1 MRKPIRTTT
10 ARLAFTGAMVM
21 GSAGLLA
28 GPALAQ
34 YPPDITINVVTPG
47 ADITIEGSDW
57 SAETEVTITPVNRN
71 NDAAGSSSG
80 GSTTTQAAAEPTTVE
95 VAEDGTF
102 EAPVT
107 VPEDAEPG
115 TQIEYVVSG
124 VDAQG
129 NERTE
134 ERVLEVQLTSAE
146 QDASS
151 DDADLA
157 APLPADDGNG
167 TALVLVSAA
176 GVAAVAGGAAFARR
190 RHTVDS

>member
-1 MRKPIRTTT
+1 MTTPIRRTT
-10 ARLAFTGAMVM
+10 ARLAFTGALAM

-47 ADITIEGSDW
+47 ANITIEGSDW
-57 SAETEVTITPVNRN
+57 GPGTEVTITRVNRD
-71 NDAAGSSSG
+71 NDAAGASDG
-80 GSTTTQAAAEPTTVE
+80 GSTTTQATTIQT
-95 VAEDGTF
+95 ADDGTF

-107 VPEDAEPG
+107 VPADAEPG
-115 TQIEYVVSG
+115 TQVEYVISG
-124 VDAQG
+124 VDEQG

-146 QDASS
+146 QDAGA
-151 DDADLA
+151 DDAELA
-157 APLPADDGNG
+157 APLPADDGDS

-190 RHTVDS
+190 RSSIDG

>member
-1 MRKPIRTTT
+1 MTMPIRRTT
-10 ARLAFTGAMVM
+10 ARLAFTGAMAL

-47 ADITIEGSDW
+47 ASIEIDGSDW
-57 SAETEVTITPVNRN
+57 GPRTEVTITKVDREGN
-71 NDAAGSSSG
+71 AASDDG
-80 GSTTTQAAAEPTTVE
+80 GSTTTQSAAQTTTVE
-95 VAEDGTF
+95 VDEDGTF

-115 TQIEYVVSG
+115 TQVEYVISG

-146 QDASS
+146 QDAGS
-151 DDADLA
+151 DADAELA

-167 TALVLVSAA
+167 TTLVLVSAA

-190 RHTVDS
+190 RSTVDS

>member
-1 MRKPIRTTT
+1 MTMPIRRTT
-10 ARLAFTGAMVM
+10 ARLAFTGAMAL

-28 GPALAQ
+28 GTALAQ
-34 YPPDITINVVTPG
+34 YPPIQIEIVTPG
-47 ADITIEGSDW
+47 AEITVEGGDW
-57 SAETEVTITPVNRN
+57 GAQTTVTITKVDRENK
-71 NDAAGSSSG
+71 AAAPS
-80 GSTTTQAAAEPTTVE
+80 STTTTQPTTVE

-115 TQIEYVVSG
+115 SQLKYVISG

-134 ERVLEVQLTSAE
+134 ERVLEVQLTSAA
-146 QDASS
+146 QDAGS
-151 DDADLA
+151 DDAELA
-157 APLPADDGNG
+157 APLPADDGNS
-167 TALVLVSAA
+167 TALVLASAA

-190 RHTVDS
+190 RSTVDG

>member
-1 MRKPIRTTT
+1 MTMPIRRTT
-10 ARLAFTGAMVM
+10 ARLAFTGAMAL

-28 GPALAQ
+28 GTALAQ
-34 YPPDITINVVTPG
+34 YPPIQIEIVTPG
-47 ADITIEGSDW
+47 AEITVEGGDW
-57 SAETEVTITPVNRN
+57 GAQTTVTITEVDRE
-71 NDAAGSSSG
+71 DEAAPSSS
-80 GSTTTQAAAEPTTVE
+80 TQTQQTTVE

-115 TQIEYVVSG
+115 TQLRYVISG

-134 ERVLEVQLTSAE
+134 ERVLEVQLTGAV
-146 QDASS
+146 QDAR
-151 DDADLA
+151 ADEAELA

-190 RHTVDS
+190 RSTIDG

>member
-1 MRKPIRTTT
+1 MTMPIRRTT
-10 ARLAFTGAMVM
+10 ARLAFTGAMAL

-47 ADITIEGSDW
+47 ASIEIEGSDW
-57 SAETEVTITPVNRN
+57 GPRTEVTITPVDRES
-71 NDAAGSSSG
+71 DAAGD
-80 GSTTTQAAAEPTTVE
+80 GSTAAQPTTVE

-115 TQIEYVVSG
+115 TQVEYVISG

-146 QDASS
+146 QDAGS
-151 DDADLA
+151 DDAELA

-190 RHTVDS
+190 RHSVDG

>member
-1 MRKPIRTTT
+1 MTTPIRRTT
-10 ARLAFTGAMVM
+10 ARLAFTGALAM

-47 ADITIEGSDW
+47 ANISIEGSDW
-57 SAETEVTITPVNRN
+57 GPGTEVTITRVNRD
-71 NDAAGSSSG
+71 NDAAGASDG
-80 GSTTTQAAAEPTTVE
+80 GSTTTQATTVQ
-95 VAEDGTF
+95 AADDGTF

-107 VPEDAEPG
+107 VPADAEPG
-115 TQIEYVVSG
+115 TQVEYVISG
-124 VDAQG
+124 VDEQG
-129 NERTE
+129 DERTE

-146 QDASS
+146 QDAAA
-151 DDADLA
+151 DDTELA
-157 APLPADDGNG
+157 APLPADDGDS

-190 RHTVDS
+190 RSSVDG

>member
-1 MRKPIRTTT
+1 MTTPIRRTT
-10 ARLAFTGAMVM
+10 ARLAFTGALAM

-47 ADITIEGSDW
+47 ASISIEGSDW
-57 SAETEVTITPVNRN
+57 GPRTEVTITRVNRDT
-71 NDAAGSSSG
+71 DAAGASDD
-80 GSTTTQAAAEPTTVE
+80 GSTTTQSTTVQT
-95 VAEDGTF
+95 ADDGTF

-107 VPEDAEPG
+107 VPADAEPG
-115 TQIEYVVSG
+115 TQVEYVISG
-124 VDAQG
+124 VDEQG

-146 QDASS
+146 QDSAA
-151 DDADLA
+151 DDTELA
-157 APLPADDGNG
+157 APLPADDGDS

-190 RHTVDS
+190 RSSVDG

>member
-1 MRKPIRTTT
+1 MTMPIRRTT
-10 ARLAFTGAMVM
+10 ARLAFTGAMAL

-28 GPALAQ
+28 GTALAQ

-47 ADITIEGSDW
+47 ANIEIEGSDW
-57 SAETEVTITPVNRN
+57 GPRTEVTITKVDREGNAAS
-71 NDAAGSSSG
+71 DAG
-80 GSTTTQAAAEPTTVE
+80 GSTTTQSAAQTTTVE

-115 TQIEYVVSG
+115 SEVEYVISG

-129 NERTE
+129 NERSE

-146 QDASS
+146 QDAES
-151 DDADLA
+151 DDAELA

-167 TALVLVSAA
+167 TTLVLVSAA

-190 RHTVDS
+190 RSTVGS